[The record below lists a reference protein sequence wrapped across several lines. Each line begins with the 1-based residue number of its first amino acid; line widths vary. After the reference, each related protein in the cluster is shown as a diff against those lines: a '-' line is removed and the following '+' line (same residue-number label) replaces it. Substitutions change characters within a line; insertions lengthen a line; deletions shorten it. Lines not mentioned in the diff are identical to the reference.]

1 LIEEAEKGAY
11 ELGTGIFLIERSAT
25 PELCCH
31 LADALE
37 QIAAQEA

>member
-1 LIEEAEKGAY
+1 MEEAEKGAY
-11 ELGTGIFLIERSAT
+11 GLGTGIFLKERSAT
-25 PELCCH
+25 AELCCPN